1 MSAKLHLLGT
11 GAGATD
17 AHRTTT
23 MLAFSTETDA
33 VLVDCG
39 GDVLKRAM
47 QAGIPI
53 ENIRA
58 VILTHEHPD
67 HVGGW
72 ALFVEKV
79 WLHGRQEPILVYGPE
94 AALEQADRNFGV
106 YNTEHWKGLPEV
118 SWQTVPLEEGVDFL
132 DIGPLRFSGTPVDHG
147 VPCMAVRVDNME
159 TGGSVCYSS
168 DTRPTETVARLGAG
182 CDILV
187 HEANGVNPVHSTA
200 EDAAE
205 IGRQAGCGRLV
216 LVHLPAGMTNAD
228 LSKAREIFSS
238 VELGEELAQY
248 SF

>member
-1 MSAKLHLLGT
+1 M
-11 GAGATD
+11 
-17 AHRTTT
+17 
-23 MLAFSTETDA
+23 
-33 VLVDCG
+33 
-39 GDVLKRAM
+39 RAM
-47 QAGIPI
+47 QAGIAV

-79 WLHGRQEPILVYGPE
+79 WLHGRSEPIAVYGPDP
-94 AALEQADRNFGV
+94 AIDQAERNFAI
-106 YNTEHWKGLPEV
+106 YDTEQWKGVPEV
-118 SWQTVPLEEGVDFL
+118 FWTAIPMEEGVDFL
-132 DIGPLRFSGTPVDHG
+132 EVGPLRFSSSPGDHG
-147 VPCMAVRVDNME
+147 VPCIGIRVDNQE

-168 DTRPTETVARLGAG
+168 DTRPAAAIARLGAG
-182 CDILV
+182 CDIMV

-205 IGRQAGCGRLV
+205 IARQAGCEHLV
-216 LVHLPAGMTNAD
+216 LVHLPAGMTDAD
-228 LSKAREIFSS
+228 LSTAREIFPS